1 MNKIKKNA
9 LKLFLF
15 VMCLCFVFALC
26 AVNADSGEEA
36 FVGAITENITA
47 DTMWGS
53 VTPVVPIIAFV
64 FTFAFAYGI
73 IRKVLKKGSR
83 GKFGM

>member
-1 MNKIKKNA
+1 MVDKMKK
-9 LKLFLF
+9 LLLF
-15 VMCLCFVFALC
+15 VLALCFVFALC
-26 AVNADSGEEA
+26 CVNADSGEEA
-36 FVGAITENITA
+36 FVNEITANITA

-53 VTPVVPIIAFV
+53 VTPIVPIIAFV